1 MGLRRLVRALDGA
14 RDEPRLGAMD
24 FGYALFRIV

>member
-1 MGLRRLVRALDGA
+1 MGLRRLVRALDRGW
-14 RDEPRLGAMD
+14 DEPRLGVMD